1 MGHDFTSPKH
11 WAALVAV
18 VAALGCQSGNAATD
32 GNSKP
37 EAQQE
42 LATDGEAK
50 PDSPKI
56 IGQGAAV
63 DLAQE
68 RDPGRTTVFDFTSEY
83 CPPCRRIAP
92 YLEKLHAS
100 REDVTVVKVD
110 INRPDVR
117 GIDWGSPTAR
127 QFGLQQI
134 PHFKVM
140 NPEGVLIAEGNVA
153 WELVV
158 KWITALEEP
167 QGR

>member
-1 MGHDFTSPKH
+1 MRHDFTSPKH

-32 GNSKP
+32 SNPDKSVGQELPAGEQGKP
-37 EAQQE
+37 E
-42 LATDGEAK
+42 
-50 PDSPKI
+50 SPKV
-56 IGQGAAV
+56 IGQGQAV

-92 YLEKLHAS
+92 YLEKLHDS
-100 REDVTVVKVD
+100 RADVAVVKVD

-153 WELVV
+153 WDLVV